1 MRATAP
7 VAAGSPDGGPGGSA
21 SALTI
26 AGIAALL
33 SSACCVLPLV
43 LVLLG
48 ISGSWISQLH
58 GFEPWSPYLAGLAIV
73 ALGLA
78 GWRIFRWRSRPSA
91 EVCDNPL
98 DGDSC
103 ATSNTAA
110 RRWFW
115 VVAALTCLPLAVS
128 VLAPLFY

>member
-1 MRATAP
+1 MRGTAP
-7 VAAGSPDGGPGGSA
+7 VAAGPPDGGPGGSA

-33 SSACCVLPLV
+33 SSACCVLPLL

-58 GFEPWSPYLAGLAIV
+58 GFEPWSPYLAGLAVV

-78 GWRIFRWRSRPSA
+78 GWRIFRWPSRPA
-91 EVCDNPL
+91 AQVCDGPQGADACSTGN
-98 DGDSC
+98 S
-103 ATSNTAA
+103 AA

-115 VVAALTCLPLAVS
+115 VVVALTCLPLLVP
-128 VLAPLFY
+128 VVAPLFY